1 MALHVSW
8 LHICRFNQSGIKN
21 IFKKD
26 FQKVPKGKTN
36 LLHTGNYLHS
46 IYIAVGVKSDLE
58 RKVKSLS
65 HVQLFATPWTVACQ
79 APPSRGFSRQ
89 EYWSG
94 LPFSSPEDLPDPGF
108 KPQSPTLQADS
119 LPSEPQGKLI
129 SNLDII

>member
-1 MALHVSW
+1 M
-8 LHICRFNQSGIKN
+8 
-21 IFKKD
+21 
-26 FQKVPKGKTN
+26 N

-46 IYIAVGVKSDLE
+46 IYIAVGVKRDLE
-58 RKVKSLS
+58 RQVKSLS
-65 HVQLFATPWTVACQ
+65 HVQLFATPWIVACQ

-94 LPFSSPEDLPDPGF
+94 LPFSSPGDLPDPGF